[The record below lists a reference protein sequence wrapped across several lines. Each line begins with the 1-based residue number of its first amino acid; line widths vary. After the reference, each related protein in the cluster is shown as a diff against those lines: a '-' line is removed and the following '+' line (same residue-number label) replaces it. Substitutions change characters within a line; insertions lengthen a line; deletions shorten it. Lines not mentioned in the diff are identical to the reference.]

1 MLNPLN
7 DFLAQKVI
15 LLMTGVPGTVAMRD
29 EVSQLIKK
37 GDSNKV
43 STLIN
48 EVMAAR
54 VPVAPGE
61 PAEAAVQYVLDSG
74 FSINLPPQK
83 IGQITADSLRQ
94 GIESWT
100 GLFSYAMDKVDNNVG
115 KILGNRAE
123 AADVFTGLVDELDV
137 DVNVDHSLVQEW
149 IDKIDASDESLSEA
163 KDTVKDLIDEL
174 TTLPVLVDSNPSDD
188 STEIAIGQD
197 IVLTFNKKVTAG
209 SGDILIVG
217 SDGDTRTIA
226 VTDNSQ
232 VTITGKTL
240 ILNPIKDLNKDTVYY
255 VQLESGV
262 IKDLVGHAFA
272 GISDDT
278 TLNFITASGFTF
290 TLTTGTDNIPGSS
303 DNDTILGEFS
313 AEASLT
319 TINPADEIGGGG
331 GADTFKVFGN
341 FDAATTVLP
350 TSISSV
356 ETLHLAK
363 LANAA
368 QDLSTLTKAV
378 TGIEKIEVGDASLLN
393 AKTITTL
400 VGQSLSLAT
409 AAGVGTAGGVT
420 WAGSATDTTLNL
432 ALNGYQGAATATPA
446 ALTVTGAAATT
457 LNIASTSGNN
467 VVSAFIGP
475 TTVTSHVISGD
486 KALTYTLAAADAAKL
501 SSIDASTNT
510 GGVTVIDN
518 AALTKTGFTFIGG
531 TGNDTISFINDAF
544 GTLTAGTQLK
554 GGDGVDKIGLFD
566 TAVSA
571 SEAAKI
577 QAAVGFEK
585 IGLNATITLDA
596 RALSNYKTF
605 DIDTTGLTQ
614 VINELAT
621 GRTVNVGAGAAAAFT
636 ATSLTTAGA
645 VGISD
650 VTVNLGGAGDLF
662 AHTITTLVTTGLTNV
677 NLSSNGTVAN
687 TITGITN
694 SDNSKFAV
702 TGSADLTMALAAGTA
717 IASQVD
723 ASAFTGKLTVTGSSM
738 TGSGDRIT
746 GGSGADTINGLK
758 GADILTGGG
767 GADNFTFTSTAG
779 ANTNGVTFGTFDE
792 IKDFVAGTDK
802 LQFSNTDVV
811 SAQQAAVQTA
821 VTALAASSTAA
832 QIATVMSAA
841 NTTNLGVSFA
851 VYEGN
856 TYVLYETTGAAA
868 TGTVADDVF
877 IKLTGVT
884 ALPTFVGDVIV

>member
-1 MLNPLN
+1 MAITNAQETEILKVVAGLFNAAPGGTYLTE
-7 DFLAQKVI
+7 LANLVEGG
-15 LLMTGVPGTVAMRD
+15 MTT
-29 EVSQLIKK
+29 SQLADALAANTIFTH
-37 GDSNKV
+37 GIMGGKV
-43 STLIN
+43 T
-48 EVMAAR
+48 VDDQ
-54 VPVAPGE
+54 VA
-61 PAEAAVQYVLDSG
+61 VLMDNFG
-74 FSINLPPQK
+74 V
-83 IGQITADSLRQ
+83 TADSDPASAGSQ
-94 GIESWT
+94 AEAYFTQQIEA
-100 GLFSYAMDKVDNNVG
+100 GVGFG
-115 KILGNRAE
+115 KIVYDAGSFLATTTDTAFTTTATLLANKALVAE
-123 AADVFTGLVDELDV
+123 EYSRKFSSTD
-137 DVNVDHSLVQEW
+137 
-149 IDKIDASDESLSEA
+149 LSTLQNA
-163 KDTVKDLIDEL
+163 LSTVKGDHAYTPAE
-174 TTLPVLVDSNPSDD
+174 
-188 STEIAIGQD
+188 
-197 IVLTFNKKVTAG
+197 VTA
-209 SGDILIVG
+209 IVG
-217 SDGDTRTIA
+217 GTSST
-226 VTDNSQ
+226 S
-232 VTITGKTL
+232 
-240 ILNPIKDLNKDTVYY
+240 TV
-255 VQLESGV
+255 
-262 IKDLVGHAFA
+262 
-272 GISDDT
+272 
-278 TLNFITASGFTF
+278 
-290 TLTTGTDNIPGSS
+290 TLTTGTDNVTGTSG
-303 DNDTILGEFS
+303 NDTIIGEFN
-313 AEASLT
+313 ATAALT
-319 TINPADEIGGGG
+319 TINPSDQIGGGG
-331 GADTFKVFGN
+331 GADTFKVFGD
-341 FDAATTVLP
+341 FTAATTVLP
-350 TSISSV
+350 TSISSI

-363 LANAA
+363 LADAA
-368 QDLSTLTKAV
+368 QNLSTLTKAV
-378 TGIEKIEVGDASLLN
+378 TGIEKIEVGDASSLDG
-393 AKTITTL
+393 KTITTSD
-400 VGQSLSLAT
+400 GQSLSLAT
-409 AAGVGTAGGVT
+409 AAGVGTTGAVT

-457 LNIASTSGNN
+457 LNIASTGGNN
-467 VVSAFIGP
+467 VVSTFTGP

-518 AALTKTGFTFIGG
+518 AALTKSGFTFTGG

-554 GGDGVDKIGLFD
+554 GGDGTDKIGLFD
-566 TAVSA
+566 TAVSGA
-571 SEAAKI
+571 EAAKI

-585 IGLNATITLDA
+585 IGLNAAITLDA
-596 RALSNYKTF
+596 STLSNYKTF
-605 DIDTTGLTQ
+605 DIDKTALTQ

-621 GRTVNVGAGAAAAFT
+621 GSTVNVGVGATAAFA

-738 TGSGDRIT
+738 TGSGDKIT

-767 GADNFTFTSTAG
+767 GADTFTFTSAAAANANG
-779 ANTNGVTFGTFDE
+779 ATFGTFDE

-802 LQFSNTDVV
+802 LQFSTADLV
-811 SAQQAAVQTA
+811 SGEQAAVQTA

-832 QIATVMSAA
+832 QIATAMSAA

-856 TYVLYETTGAAA
+856 TYVLYETDGGDADGA
-868 TGTVADDVF
+868 VADDVF

-884 ALPTFVGDVIV
+884 TLPTFAADVIA